1 MIILNNLTIP
11 VMKQFAKLENQSYNI
26 YYQLHGEMT
35 ERVKV
40 VVPEIVMHLMTY
52 RRANPTLS
60 TGNFIPFACIY
71 KFDCYKN
78 LSICVGFY
86 F

>member
-35 ERVKV
+35 ER
-40 VVPEIVMHLMTY
+40 
-52 RRANPTLS
+52 S
-60 TGNFIPFACIY
+60 
-71 KFDCYKN
+71 
-78 LSICVGFY
+78 
-86 F
+86 